1 MQRLETADCRQD
13 GDGVS
18 VTLGIVEADGQEG
31 RMTGSL
37 PLAAPWATGMTK
49 CVSARRE

>member
-1 MQRLETADCRQD
+1 VQRYETADCEKA
-13 GDGVS
+13 GDDVS
-18 VTLGIVEADGQEG
+18 GTVGIEEADGQEG

-49 CVSARRE
+49 AVSRRRE